1 MKKTTVKIISISL
14 AILVLAI
21 ALTAC
26 GASKNFQEIVTYD
39 PVKAEDAYYPDG
51 GFAAGNGADA
61 AIEEYTQQ
69 GYSEK
74 NTPITDKVENREGAL
89 ANEENRKLIRDGSA
103 QVQTKEFDKFV
114 TELEKTVAALG
125 GYLENSDIQ
134 NNSYSDFSNRYAE
147 FTVRVPA
154 EKFDEF
160 FEKVGSLASLT
171 NKTSSI
177 RDITADY
184 IDVESRIKALEAE
197 QKSLLSI
204 LERATKIS
212 DIIEVQSRL
221 TDVNAQLDAFNSKL
235 RSFDNL
241 VAYSTIILS
250 VQEVERVREEITKPT
265 FFQEIKRGLSDS
277 FYDIGQGIKNLAIN
291 FISNLPYIIIWA
303 IIGVVVIVIIRKI
316 IKKRKAKK
324 QSNISS

>member
-1 MKKTTVKIISISL
+1 MKKTTVRIISISL

-26 GASKNFQEIVTYD
+26 GANKDYQEMVLYD
-39 PVKAEDAYYPDG
+39 SMKAEDAYYPDG
-51 GFAAGNGADA
+51 GFAVGNSADS

-74 NTPITDKVENREGAL
+74 TTPITDKVENREGSL
-89 ANEENRKLIRDGSA
+89 VNQESRKLIRDGSA

-114 TELEKTVAALG
+114 TELEKTVKALG
-125 GYLENSDIQ
+125 GYTESSDIQ
-134 NNSYSDFSNRYAE
+134 NNSYSDYSNRFAD

-160 FEKVGSLASLT
+160 FEKVGSLATLT
-171 NKTSSI
+171 NKTSSV

-184 IDVESRIKALEAE
+184 IDVESRIKALETE

-221 TDVNAQLDAFNSKL
+221 TDVNAQLDSYKSKL

-241 VAYSTIILS
+241 VAYSTIVLN

-265 FFQEIKRGLSDS
+265 FFQEIKIGLSDS
-277 FYDIGQGIKNLAIN
+277 FYSIGQGIKNFAIS

-303 IIGVVVIVIIRKI
+303 IIGVVVIVIVKKI

-324 QSNISS
+324 QSNING

>member
-26 GASKNFQEIVTYD
+26 GANKEYQDAIPYD
-39 PVKAEDAYYPDG
+39 SMKAQDVYYPDG
-51 GFAAGNGADA
+51 GLVMGNSADA

-69 GYSEK
+69 EYVEK
-74 NTPITDKVENREGAL
+74 SNPVSDKVENREGAL

-103 QVQTKEFDKFV
+103 EVQTKEFDKFV

-125 GYLENSDIQ
+125 GYLESSNIQ
-134 NNSYSDFSNRYAE
+134 NNSYSDYSNRYAD

-160 FEKVGSLASLT
+160 FEKVGSIASLT

-241 VAYSTIILS
+241 VAYSTIILN
-250 VQEVERVREEITKPT
+250 VEEVERVKEEITKPT
-265 FFQEIKRGLSDS
+265 FFQEIKIGLSDS
-277 FYDIGQGIKNLAIN
+277 FYDIGQGIKNFAIN

-303 IIGVVVIVIIRKI
+303 IIGVVVFIIIRKI
-316 IKKRKAKK
+316 YKKRKAKK
-324 QSNISS
+324 QSNING

>member
-26 GASKNFQEIVTYD
+26 GANKEYQDAIPYD
-39 PVKAEDAYYPDG
+39 SMKAQDVYYPDG
-51 GFAAGNGADA
+51 GLVMGNSADA
-61 AIEEYTQQ
+61 TIKEYTQQ
-69 GYSEK
+69 EYVEK
-74 NTPITDKVENREGAL
+74 SNPVSDKVENREGAL

-103 QVQTKEFDKFV
+103 EVQTKEFDKFV

-125 GYLENSDIQ
+125 GYLESSNIQ
-134 NNSYSDFSNRYAE
+134 NNSYSDYSNRYAD

-160 FEKVGSLASLT
+160 FEKVGSLATLT

-241 VAYSTIILS
+241 VAYSTIILN
-250 VQEVERVREEITKPT
+250 VEEVERVKEEITRPT
-265 FFQEIKRGLSDS
+265 FFQEIKIGLSDS
-277 FYDIGQGIKNLAIN
+277 FYDIGQGIKNFAIN

-303 IIGVVVIVIIRKI
+303 IIGVVVFIIVKKI

-324 QSNISS
+324 QSSING

>member
-26 GASKNFQEIVTYD
+26 GANKEYQDAIPYD
-39 PVKAEDAYYPDG
+39 SMKAQDVYYPDG
-51 GFAAGNGADA
+51 GLVMGNSADA
-61 AIEEYTQQ
+61 TIKEYTQQ
-69 GYSEK
+69 EYVEK
-74 NTPITDKVENREGAL
+74 SNPVSDKVENREGAL

-103 QVQTKEFDKFV
+103 EVQTKEFDKFV

-125 GYLENSDIQ
+125 GYLESSNIQ
-134 NNSYSDFSNRYAE
+134 NNSYSDYSNRYAD

-160 FEKVGSLASLT
+160 FEKVGSIASLT

-241 VAYSTIILS
+241 VAYSTIILN
-250 VQEVERVREEITKPT
+250 VEEVERVKEEITRPT
-265 FFQEIKRGLSDS
+265 FFQEIKIGLSDS
-277 FYDIGQGIKNLAIN
+277 FYDIGQGIKNFAIN

-303 IIGVVVIVIIRKI
+303 IIGVVVFIIIRKI
-316 IKKRKAKK
+316 YKKRKAKK
-324 QSNISS
+324 QSNING